1 MHHRPAPKRNLFRYG
16 VYMWMVDLDELDQLS
31 QALPS
36 FGYNRRG
43 LTTIHSRDHLGDPTL
58 PIKTNQS
65 NYLAGQGV
73 GLDGGRVMLLTN
85 ARVLGYVFNP
95 LSVYYCHDRDERLA
109 CIVAEVHNT
118 YGERHCYLLRPDRR
132 GRCETDKHF
141 YVSPFLTVDGRYR
154 MNFAIPGNRLNVT
167 MDLVQDD
174 RCVFRAALTGR
185 RLRLTERNVRRM
197 LVSQP
202 LMTAKVTALIHLHG
216 VALRAR
222 GLRRIPR
229 PVHEVQEG
237 VG

>member
-1 MHHRPAPKRNLFRYG
+1 M
-16 VYMWMVDLDELDQLS
+16 
-31 QALPS
+31 
-36 FGYNRRG
+36 
-43 LTTIHSRDHLGDPTL
+43 
-58 PIKTNQS
+58 
-65 NYLAGQGV
+65 
-73 GLDGGRVMLLTN
+73 
-85 ARVLGYVFNP
+85 LGYVFNP

-109 CIVAEVHNT
+109 CVVAEVHNT
-118 YGERHCYLLRPDRR
+118 YGERHCYLLRPDAARPVRDRQAVLRVAVSDRR
-132 GRCETDKHF
+132 RPLSHELCTPRE
-141 YVSPFLTVDGRYR
+141 
-154 MNFAIPGNRLNVT
+154 RLNVT

-185 RLRLTERNVRRM
+185 QQRLTERNVRRM

>member
-58 PIKTNQS
+58 PIKTNLT

-95 LSVYYCHDRDERLA
+95 LSVYYCHDRDGGWRA
-109 CIVAEVHNT
+109 SWRRCTTPTANAT
-118 YGERHCYLLRPDRR
+118 ATSCDPTGAAGARPTSTSTCRR
-132 GRCETDKHF
+132 F
-141 YVSPFLTVDGRYR
+141 SPSTG
-154 MNFAIPGNRLNVT
+154 AI
-167 MDLVQDD
+167 
-174 RCVFRAALTGR
+174 A
-185 RLRLTERNVRRM
+185 
-197 LVSQP
+197 
-202 LMTAKVTALIHLHG
+202 
-216 VALRAR
+216 
-222 GLRRIPR
+222 
-229 PVHEVQEG
+229 
-237 VG
+237 